1 MQPEA
6 EIYEIESFTALSLGL
21 SQNEKD
27 ILVFFYLKIEE
38 RASVYQVEDSS

>member
-27 ILVFFYLKIEE
+27 ILVFYIKIEE